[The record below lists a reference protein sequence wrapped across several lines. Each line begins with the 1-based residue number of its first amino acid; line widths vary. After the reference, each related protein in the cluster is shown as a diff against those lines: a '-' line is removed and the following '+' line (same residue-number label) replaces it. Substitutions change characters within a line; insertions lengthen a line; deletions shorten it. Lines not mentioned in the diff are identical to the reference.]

1 MFNHKLFSFF
11 ITFVLISGTL
21 FSQEVTNEFKQ
32 KRPKVGLVLS
42 GGGAKGFAY
51 IGLLKVL
58 EEVNMPIDYIGGSSM
73 GAITA
78 SLYAVGYS
86 PETIARIVKELDW
99 DSFISDVQERKHIA
113 YEEKL
118 FSDKYIFTLPIEDKV
133 IALGKSLSTSFN
145 IDLILNNLFSP
156 VVHINDFND
165 LPIPFLCIGTD
176 LLTGE
181 AVVLNEGNLA
191 RAVRAS
197 MAIPGYFSP
206 TEYNGRYL
214 IDGGVVNNY
223 PAVQVKE
230 MGADIIIGGDVQS
243 GLKGDIDEIGSI
255 TGILDQ
261 VISFS
266 RVEANEKGL
275 SLTDYLVKFKMPY
288 GMMDFSQHDSIIAFG
303 EKVAR
308 EHYSALK
315 ALADSINNIEL
326 FVKESTET
334 VRVDSIC
341 IDSIKW
347 PKLNFK
353 NPERFYR
360 YFDDIKGRKT
370 SFTQLEER
378 MYLLNG
384 TKQFNELRYE
394 FEPSGN
400 DSLNL
405 KIEAGK
411 SNRGS
416 MAAGLH
422 YDNTCRGSVLLNLSF
437 RNIKGSPAKFF
448 ADVILGQNPRL
459 KAMFII
465 NNGFKPGFGLESDF
479 YSLKFSEYKD
489 GEKVNKWEFDNYAF
503 SAFMPLTFKNNYLF
517 KAGFQYEYFRFKQE
531 VAIDTVLDAYNE
543 FAGYGSFFVSFNHDS
558 RDKVNFTKKGQL
570 VQLKAKHVFPFSD
583 QWNNV
588 LSNSSM
594 IYLRYNWY
602 AKLSE
607 KLVYK
612 PELFFGYTFTEE
624 IEPYPDSNETNIGL
638 PAAQHLFAFGGMNPE
653 NYLENHISFTGLKFI
668 EKLGIYAGKV
678 STNFEYNFYPKLY
691 ATVMADVGFL
701 ENDLNNI
708 NEIQLLFG
716 YGAKLGYDSFVG
728 PVEFSATS
736 SNIDNSL
743 NIFVNIGYWF

>member
-1 MFNHKLFSFF
+1 MFNHKFCSICLTF
-11 ITFVLISGTL
+11 ILIFGTL
-21 FSQEVTNEFKQ
+21 FSQEDTNEFKQ
-32 KRPKVGLVLS
+32 ERPKVGLVLS

-51 IGLLKVL
+51 VGLLKVL

-78 SLYAVGYS
+78 SLYSVGYS
-86 PETIARIVKELDW
+86 PETIARIIKGLDW
-99 DSFISDVQERKHIA
+99 DSFISDVQERKYIA

-118 FSDKYIFTLPIEDKV
+118 FSDKYILTFPIEDKS
-133 IALGKSLSTSFN
+133 ITIGKSLNTSFN

-156 VVHINDFND
+156 VMHINDFND

-176 LLTGE
+176 LLSGE

-206 TEYNGRYL
+206 TEYNGKYL

-243 GLKGDIDEIGSI
+243 GLKGDIDEMGTI
-255 TGILDQ
+255 TDILDQ
-261 VISFS
+261 VISFN

-288 GMMDFSQHDSIIAFG
+288 GMMDFSQHDSIIALG

-308 EHYSALK
+308 EHYSELK

-326 FVKESTET
+326 FVKEFNET
-334 VRVDSIC
+334 VPVDSIT

-347 PKLNFK
+347 PKFNSK
-353 NPERFYR
+353 KSERYHS
-360 YFDDIKGRKT
+360 YFENIEGVKI
-370 SFTQLEER
+370 SFSQFEER
-378 MYLLNG
+378 MFQLNG
-384 TKQFNELRYE
+384 TKEFDELRYE
-394 FEPSGN
+394 FESKEK
-400 DSLNL
+400 DSLNI
-405 KIEAGK
+405 KIEAGN
-411 SNRGS
+411 SNWGS
-416 MAAGLH
+416 LAAGLH
-422 YDNTCRGSVLLNLSF
+422 YDNTYRGSVLLNLSI
-437 RNIKGSPAKFF
+437 RNFKGSRAKFF
-448 ADVILGQNPRL
+448 ADVTMGQNPRL
-459 KAMFII
+459 KTMFII
-465 NNGFKPGFGLESDF
+465 NNGFKPGFGLESDI
-479 YSLKFSEYKD
+479 YSLKFSQYKD
-489 GEKVNKWEFDNYAF
+489 GEKVNKWDFNNYII
-503 SAFMPLTFKNNYLF
+503 SAFMPVTFKNNYLF
-517 KAGFQYEYFRFKQE
+517 KTGFQFEYFRFKQE
-531 VAIDTVLDAYNE
+531 VVVDHELDAYNE

-558 RDKVNFTKKGQL
+558 RDKVNFTKTGQL
-570 VQLKAKHVFPFSD
+570 VQLKVKHVFPFSD
-583 QWNNV
+583 KWNDV
-588 LSNSSM
+588 LSNSSI
-594 IYLRYNWY
+594 IYLRYNRY
-602 AKLSE
+602 LKLSE

-612 PELFFGYTFTEE
+612 PELFLGYTFTET
-624 IEPYPDSNETNIGL
+624 IEPYSDNNETNIGL
-638 PAAQHLFAFGGMNPE
+638 PAAQHLFGFGGMNPE
-653 NYLENHISFTGLKFI
+653 NYLENHISFTGLNFI
-668 EKLGIYAGKV
+668 EKLGIYAGKI

-691 ATVMADVGFL
+691 ATLMADVGFL

-728 PVEFSATS
+728 PVDFSATS